1 LWNCRLI
8 YKNVKRILLGNEEEF
23 PIQSL
28 NNFNRTCF
36 NEMNDEFWLQT
47 GNYYISIKFILEW
60 IYFYKL
66 QWKKIRLEIENG
78 EVSRSF
84 KNSLGVLKIV

>member
-1 LWNCRLI
+1 
-8 YKNVKRILLGNEEEF
+8 
-23 PIQSL
+23 
-28 NNFNRTCF
+28 
-36 NEMNDEFWLQT
+36 MNDEFWLQT